1 MADPKIVASVVG
13 MLVDDAAKDTV
24 AAAGGNLDAVTLRIR
39 EEVKGI
45 EAKLS
50 VFLSNV
56 EGHYESE
63 LAKAK
68 AAKGF
73 FGKLF
78 GRSK

>member
-45 EAKLS
+45 EH
-50 VFLSNV
+50 
-56 EGHYESE
+56 GIG
-63 LAKAK
+63 K
-68 AAKGF
+68 AAGGLVNDFFKG
-73 FGKLF
+73 K
-78 GRSK
+78 KKP